1 MKNQSTVLYR
11 YFAESGELLYVGI
24 SKTFANRAQQHNL
37 GSSWFHDSV
46 TVTLEHF
53 ETRKAALSAEA
64 KAIKNEQPVYNI
76 VHNKVALRNPFRKNV
91 VAFSMPE
98 DADLRREL
106 ITSLMTAKGGW
117 KRDDLAKL
125 GVPWPPP
132 KGWRS
137 QIIDKGFITK

>member
-1 MKNQSTVLYR
+1 MKTESTVLYR

-24 SKTFANRAQQHNL
+24 SKTFANRAQQHNQ
-37 GSSWFHDSV
+37 GSSWFHESV

-53 ETRKAALSAEA
+53 DTRKEALAAEA
-64 KAIKNEQPVYNI
+64 RAIKNEQPVYNI
-76 VHNKVALRNPFRKNV
+76 VHNNGVLKNPFRKNV

-98 DADLRREL
+98 DANQRRDL
-106 ITSLMTAKGGW
+106 ITSLMTSKGGW

>member
-1 MKNQSTVLYR
+1 MNNSSTVLYR

-24 SKTFANRAQQHNL
+24 SKTFANRAQQHNQ
-37 GSSWFHDSV
+37 GSSWFQESV
-46 TVTLEHF
+46 PVTLEHF
-53 ETRKAALSAEA
+53 SSRKEALAAEA

-76 VHNKVALRNPFRKNV
+76 VHNQSVLRNPFRKNV
-91 VAFSMPE
+91 VPSVMPE
-98 DADLRREL
+98 NAKERRDL
-106 ITSLMTAKGGW
+106 ITSLMTSKGGW

-137 QIIDKGFITK
+137 QIIEKGFITK